1 MGLVFASLMV
11 YLRRTPDRGKKRK
24 NPVVNAFRMAGGILL
39 GTLLLGVLIAA
50 TGEVLGT
57 IHGSR
62 LSPLTP
68 TGNLVLSLASVALIA
83 ALMRRWAKYFAAW
96 LGLSCLRG
104 IVMAL
109 SGHLYNNLSIP
120 VSRFYALVITAIT
133 AIAAL
138 VSARFVAQRSLSSVD
153 KAALMMWII
162 GFDLA
167 INFEQQNRM
176 YALIAYL
183 GSCIPLVLAW
193 LYHRS
198 KYNRHQ
204 RGFTPIAT

>member
-1 MGLVFASLMV
+1 M
-11 YLRRTPDRGKKRK
+11 GKKHK
-24 NPVVNAFRMAGGILL
+24 NPVVDALLMPGGILL
-39 GTLLLGVLIAA
+39 GTLLVGVLITA

-57 IHGSR
+57 THGSR

-68 TGNLVLSLASVALIA
+68 TGNLVLSLASFALIA
-83 ALMRRWAKYFAAW
+83 ALIPRWAKYFVVW
-96 LGLSCLRG
+96 LGLSCVRG

-109 SGHLYNNLSIP
+109 SGHLYNSLSIP
-120 VSRFYALVITAIT
+120 VSRFYALVFTAAT

-138 VSARFVAQRSLSSVD
+138 VSARFVVQRSLSSTD
-153 KAALMMWII
+153 KAALMMWLI

-183 GSCIPLVLAW
+183 GCCIPLVLAW

-198 KYNRHQ
+198 KHNRHQ
-204 RGFTPIAT
+204 RGFAPIAT